1 MMTVKRINA
10 MSGLRTLGVII
21 ERMTYEDVR
30 ATPQNA
36 NGFAL
41 KLNLSVCYAAN
52 FDGCKV

>member
-1 MMTVKRINA
+1 MMTVNRINA
-10 MSGLRTLGVII
+10 MSGLRPSGVII